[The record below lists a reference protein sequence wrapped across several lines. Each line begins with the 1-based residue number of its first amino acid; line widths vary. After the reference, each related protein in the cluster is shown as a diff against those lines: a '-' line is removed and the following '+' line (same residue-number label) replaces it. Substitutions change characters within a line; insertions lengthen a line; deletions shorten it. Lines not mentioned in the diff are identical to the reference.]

1 MKYAHLKALGLALL
15 GSIVLAGTAQAQ
27 IVGGSSDTDKVRI
40 GESTVNGGPHTAG
53 KVGIHVP
60 ALRAGQY
67 VDFQGLQR
75 VIPADLNGVVTYTD
89 TTTSTPRH
97 NAYGRFDFAQV
108 SSHDVYFGEWSQ
120 TGSATAG
127 DHTVYYGGT
136 GASSSLP
143 TAGTATYAV
152 KGISDYQNR
161 SILTGTF
168 TADFGNQ
175 TLTGAIQSSGG
186 YKVNIGTASID
197 GTAIVGNSAVASQGS
212 STLASGGAVNGQF
225 FGTNGSALAGTAAFA
240 GARQY
245 DTAFGGTKN

>member
-15 GSIVLAGTAQAQ
+15 GSAVLAGTAQAQ
-27 IVGGSSDTDKVRI
+27 VVGGSSDPDKVKI
-40 GESTVNGGPHTAG
+40 GVSTVNGGPHKAG
-53 KVGIHVP
+53 KVGINVP
-60 ALRAGQY
+60 HLRADAY
-67 VDFQGLQR
+67 IDFQGLQSA
-75 VIPADLNGVVTYTD
+75 IPADPNGVITYT
-89 TTTSTPRH
+89 
-97 NAYGRFDFAQV
+97 NAPGHTGYGRFDFAQV
-108 SSHDVYFGEWSQ
+108 SSHDVYFGEWSD

-136 GASSSLP
+136 GASSLLP

-186 YKVNIGTASID
+186 YKVDIGTASID